1 MAKPR
6 TTSQKLEIRRFLEA
20 HRDRDM
26 TVEEITAG
34 LAESGSGIGIA
45 TVYRAVKRMEADGV
59 IVRRVDGVKSKA
71 AYRYCG
77 DRAVRNTR
85 AIFCQVCG
93 KNLPLPLEMASR
105 FEGFVSEKT
114 GFAITDHQII
124 LYGICPDCRNVE

>member
-26 TVEEITAG
+26 TVEEISEG

-45 TVYRAVKRMEADGV
+45 TVYRAVKRMEAEGV
-59 IVRRVDGVKSKA
+59 LMRRVDGARAKA

-77 DRAVRNTR
+77 DRAVRNMR
-85 AIFCQVCG
+85 AVFCQVCG
-93 KNLPLPLEMASR
+93 KNLPLPLEVINTLLLN
-105 FEGFVSEKT
+105 FLF
-114 GFAITDHQII
+114 
-124 LYGICPDCRNVE
+124 L